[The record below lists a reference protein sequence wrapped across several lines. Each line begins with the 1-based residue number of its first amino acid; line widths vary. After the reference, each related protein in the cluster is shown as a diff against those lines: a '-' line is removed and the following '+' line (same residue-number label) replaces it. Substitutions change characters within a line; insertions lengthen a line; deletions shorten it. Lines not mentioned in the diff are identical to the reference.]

1 MPAQPADD
9 RHYMGMALALASQGR
24 GKTWPNPMVGAV
36 IVRDGLLVGQG
47 FHHRAGLPHAEIEAI
62 RSAGERAR
70 GATLYVNLEP
80 CSHTG
85 KRTPPCTEAIIRAGI
100 ARVVSAMADPNP
112 RVNGNGHGTLAA
124 AGVEVTLKIMEQ
136 EAIQLNEVYSK
147 YMTTGLP
154 FTTLKLAMSLDGR
167 IALASGAS
175 RGLSGDESQKVVHAM
190 RLEHEAILVGA
201 GTVIKD
207 DPELTV
213 RLVENPDDKQPTRF
227 ILDSKLSVPL
237 TAKVFDQSLAKTVVV
252 TTGAAD
258 PGKKA
263 ELEQREIEVWVA
275 KTGAAGMIDL
285 AALLHTMGLHEYC
298 NLLVEGGSRVAA
310 SFLKA
315 GLVDKAAFFYAP
327 RLIGGD
333 GVPAIGELGIGG
345 LDRAIRLTE
354 PRIRMI
360 GQDLFAE
367 AYIDR
372 GDHD

>member
-1 MPAQPADD
+1 MDD
-9 RHYMGMALALASQGR
+9 RRYMAMALDLAARAR
-24 GKTWPNPMVGAV
+24 GQTWPNPMVGAV
-36 IVRDGLLVGQG
+36 AVQNGAVVGQG
-47 FHHRAGLPHAEIEAI
+47 YHQKAGLPHAEIGALNEA
-62 RSAGERAR
+62 GKRAR
-70 GATLYVNLEP
+70 GATLFVNLEP
-80 CSHTG
+80 CSHTD
-85 KRTPPCTEAIIRAGI
+85 KRTPPCTGAIIRAGI

-112 RVNGNGHGTLAA
+112 KVSGNGHATLAA
-124 AGVEVTLKIMEQ
+124 AGIEITANIMER
-136 EAIQLNEVYSK
+136 EAKQLNEVYSK

-167 IALASGAS
+167 IALANGSS
-175 RGLSGDESQKVVHAM
+175 RGLSGAESLKAVHAM
-190 RLEHEAILVGA
+190 RLEHEAIMAGA

-207 DPELTV
+207 DPDLTV
-213 RLVENPDDKQPTRF
+213 RLVDNPDNKQPTRF

-258 PGKKA
+258 QRKKA
-263 ELEQREIEVWVA
+263 ELERREIEVWVA
-275 KTGAAGMIDL
+275 KTGPSGMIDL

-333 GVPAIGELGIGG
+333 GVPAVGDLGISA
-345 LDRAIRLTE
+345 LERSILLTE
-354 PRIRMI
+354 PRVRMV
-360 GQDLFAE
+360 GHDT
-367 AYIDR
+367 YIESYINRPDS
-372 GDHD
+372 D